1 MVKPEHF
8 DRLHLVYHFT
18 VPLSLFYRYYMDRCS
33 FELTQL
39 VPLPCSCGMPTC
51 YSARLHYF
59 SVTIPRCHKNV
70 YVNSF
75 FLQSLLCISINL
87 PCNHAWNTVVMSG
100 LVLLSCKNGYAELL
114 VLHLLPLL
122 NPWLIVKM

>member
-8 DRLHLVYHFT
+8 DHLHLVYHFT
-18 VPLSLFYRYYMDRCS
+18 VPLSLFYRYYIDRCS

-39 VPLPCSCGMPTC
+39 VPLSCSCGMPTC

-75 FLQSLLCISINL
+75 FHQSLLCISINL
-87 PCNHAWNTVVMSG
+87 P
-100 LVLLSCKNGYAELL
+100 
-114 VLHLLPLL
+114 
-122 NPWLIVKM
+122 